1 MSSVKYDFHEGTNQQ
16 SLRES
21 SYETHRRL
29 SQQSIGQSQVESAI
43 NNFMEP
49 DQSGDKYVQD
59 SFETEKPK
67 TSRPSLNIEE
77 DQFQPRETRRK
88 GSIRFYDE
96 VQSLEGK
103 KGIETSP
110 EYKREEYG
118 LEKNLQHPIQQEYTD
133 PIGYDQSDRIFKT
146 GQYDYPQNYD
156 SSQYVDQK
164 NYEDNHYGLDG
175 SANEYEYQYAQST
188 YNSNELPIDVL
199 YQPEQYI
206 DGQKLQE
213 IASARSTLELEK
225 PQLTQQQQTFTH
237 LPTSN
242 SEMERRYKG
251 YENSTALNKQ
261 PVLKSPLTK
270 NLI

>member
-1 MSSVKYDFHEGTNQQ
+1 MSSFKYDFHEGTNHQ
-16 SLRES
+16 SRRES
-21 SYETHRRL
+21 LYETHRRL
-29 SQQSIGQSQVESAI
+29 SQQSIGQLQVESSI
-43 NNFMEP
+43 TNFIEP

-67 TSRPSLNIEE
+67 TSRPSLNIED

-96 VQSLEGK
+96 VQLFEGK

-110 EYKREEYG
+110 EYKSEEYG
-118 LEKNLQHPIQQEYTD
+118 FDKNLQQSIQQEYTN
-133 PIGYDQSDRIFKT
+133 PIEYDQSDRIFKT

-156 SSQYVDQK
+156 SSQYDDQK
-164 NYEDNHYGLDG
+164 NYEDNQYGLDG

-188 YNSNELPIDVL
+188 YKSNELPIDVL
-199 YQPEQYI
+199 YQPEQYS
-206 DGQKLQE
+206 DAQKFQE
-213 IASARSTLELEK
+213 ITSAQSTLELEN

-237 LPTSN
+237 LPSSD
-242 SEMERRYKG
+242 SEMERKYKG

-261 PVLKSPLTK
+261 PVSKAPLKK
-270 NLI
+270 KLI